1 MAVIVAAPDSFKGT
15 LSAREVAQAIARG
28 VRAMGQEAIEL
39 PVGDGGEGTMD
50 ALVAVLGG
58 SLRRARVSDPLGRP
72 VEAAYALLPDGRTAI
87 VETAQASGLWRV
99 AERARDAWGCSS
111 CSTGAVRG
119 PTRSSAGTL
128 GSGSGTPTG

>member
-1 MAVIVAAPDSFKGT
+1 MIVAAPDSFKGT

-28 VRAMGQEAIEL
+28 VRAVGQEAIEL

-58 SLRRARVSDPLGRP
+58 SLRRASVSDPLGRP
-72 VEAAYALLPDGRTAI
+72 VEAAYALLPDGSTAI

-99 AERARDAWGCSS
+99 AEGERDPWAA
-111 CSTGAVRG
+111 STRGTGELIAAAAMAGASKAIQSDIG
-119 PTRSSAGTL
+119 
-128 GSGSGTPTG
+128 